1 MFYGAVNLE
10 GQRWTVSG
18 DTTLYKASTMWL
30 VCDALLYNQD
40 GLVATTSYTV
50 NISANDPNVGGLKFC
65 LNSTT
70 VFANPNVASTNTS
83 SSVPS
88 GSSRVASGPGLEI
101 GSPAHQSY
109 TGKMVAGVVCAIAGL
124 TIIAG
129 AFVCYLCRE
138 RAAAAAREPPIAPS
152 RFADL
157 ETTAVPT
164 SVRAST
170 THPGNVSVDA
180 SPLSPLP
187 SKLATE
193 QIAAATRMN
202 PHPIES
208 HL

>member
-18 DTTLYKASTMWL
+18 DTTLYKASTVWL

-50 NISANDPNVGGLKFC
+50 NISANDPNYEYKFQC
-65 LNSTT
+65 
-70 VFANPNVASTNTS
+70 AIR
-83 SSVPS
+83 PS
-88 GSSRVASGPGLEI
+88 FYSFRFTSSRVASGPGLEI

-152 RFADL
+152 RFADSR
-157 ETTAVPT
+157 PQP
-164 SVRAST
+164 SRPPSRRNRSPQQRA
-170 THPGNVSVDA
+170 
-180 SPLSPLP
+180 
-187 SKLATE
+187 
-193 QIAAATRMN
+193 
-202 PHPIES
+202 
-208 HL
+208 